1 MCSILSG
8 LPKLCLNDLISA
20 SRIFSGED
28 RDLRALTRT
37 RENYVKMRSQ
47 IKNRVHQEL
56 EYACIKLSSVISD
69 IFGKSGIRI
78 IRGLL
83 KRGEHREHTETPY
96 PRRASKPKEKRFER
110 PSTLTSRP
118 FKPVSSARC
127 SIQLSQLAE
136 ILNLSIGRSSIL
148 CQESRKIWILPCRFL
163 EWVPFLHRLFWLKS
177 GTSRISRQASNWPL
191 IAA

>member
-1 MCSILSG
+1 VDCR
-8 LPKLCLNDLISA
+8 KLRLTDLISA

-56 EYACIKLSSVISD
+56 EYSCIKLSSVISD
-69 IFGKSGIRI
+69 IFGKSGNTHNQRI
-78 IRGLL
+78 AE
-83 KRGEHREHTETPY
+83 RGEHREHTETPY
-96 PRRASKPKEKRFER
+96 PRRTSKLKEKIFER

-163 EWVPFLHRLFWLKS
+163 ECVPFLHQLFWLRLE
-177 GTSRISRQASNWPL
+177 TSRTSRQESNWLL